1 MPYSDRVTWEIKAAA
16 LHGTIELLKKRGL
29 FESVRAEVSPAVR
42 SLMDEP
48 PARTAWV
55 ACLKLAEIDEV
66 LLRTKGRAYLR
77 AFSKDAAMV
86 GAVPAMLTVIQGMF
100 RLFGATPNTIFT
112 RVIPLLKG
120 QTHEIE
126 HSYERV
132 DDRSGRLSTR
142 YEGTDTVP
150 EAMLVAFSGVVA
162 ISFDVCRV
170 SDTGVIGEHE
180 ARKERDHTLVQWDV
194 RW

>member
-1 MPYSDRVTWEIKAAA
+1 MTWEIKAAA
-16 LHGTIELLKKRGL
+16 LHGTIELLKRRSL

-42 SLMDEP
+42 ALMDEP

-66 LLRTKGRAYLR
+66 LMRSKGRAYLR
-77 AFSKDAAMV
+77 TFSRDAAMV

-100 RLFGATPNTIFT
+100 RLFGATPNTVFT
-112 RVIPLLKG
+112 RVLPLLKG
-120 QTHEIE
+120 QTHDLE
-126 HSYERV
+126 HSYERF
-132 DDRSGRLSTR
+132 DDKSGRLATR
-142 YEGTDTVP
+142 YEGTETVP
-150 EAMLVAFSGVVA
+150 EAMLVAFSGVIA

-170 SDTGVIGEHE
+170 TDSGVVGDHVL
-180 ARKERDHTLVQWDV
+180 RKERDHSIVHWDL